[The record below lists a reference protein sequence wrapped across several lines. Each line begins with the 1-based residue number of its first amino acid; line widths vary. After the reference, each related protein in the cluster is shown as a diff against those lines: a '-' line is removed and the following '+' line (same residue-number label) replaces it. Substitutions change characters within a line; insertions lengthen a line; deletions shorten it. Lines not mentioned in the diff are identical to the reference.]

1 MAVRLVVSKGPLSG
15 MVLSLEEGD
24 NWSIGR
30 DAKQSDIAIEDSGL
44 APCQALIYK
53 EGDVYYVKNTDSSKE
68 VLVNGVAVADTSPLK
83 DSDLIVLGSN
93 TYSFFIEKEED
104 FNEAFFFE
112 FGETENVSALPSKGA
127 GSKKEKESSERKGSS
142 KGKKKD
148 EKASSGP
155 QGFTEK
161 DQALSEAFLA
171 SAKNAGSP
179 EEMVEIPDS
188 SEKLNAEGVG
198 DAPKKETPSA
208 ENTKI
213 ESADSNDEAPQK
225 AEGKEAQKDGA
236 EGMKNVEQPSS
247 PSGQSK
253 EDSPPNKEEA
263 ESSKRKDEVK
273 ANKSSPQQGPEK
285 EADVSAEKVEIDKG
299 KGTLNPEVK
308 QENGV
313 ESSPSK
319 EVSGENNPPKE
330 EAPVAEAGGEGM
342 ASAGNDGQEENPVGQ
357 VENNTGASAEQKTDK
372 PETTDNKPKVLAPFD
387 VEDLFDFDKGIFPAE
402 LDNSGKDVTVDLS
415 RPSRFLLK
423 VLAGANIGAEFHL
436 DAGKEYIIGSN
447 ADICDVVFDDT
458 SVSHQHAKL
467 IVSSEGA
474 ISIEDLG
481 SKNGVVVEGKKIESN
496 SSVSANMV
504 VALGTTLF
512 LLIDQ
517 QAPAET
523 IVASFS
529 PENYGLFGRQDPE
542 VDPLEEERLEEEA
555 AKKATLPTGTFILT
569 LFIGGLAILFGIG
582 TASLF
587 HSKEVIPIEN
597 IDFQSDLEGVTKLF
611 PGVRYTFNKNNGQLF
626 LVGHVKNGIEK
637 SELMYKIDALFFVK
651 SVDDNVIDDEAVWQ
665 EMNILLSKRPEF
677 KGISMSSPEPGRFV
691 LNGYVKTEEQAA
703 CLTDYLNLHF
713 QYLSLLD
720 NSVIV
725 ENIMLK
731 SIEGRLLQNGFGN
744 IQVSFI
750 NGELILTGYVNN
762 SENERFRSVI
772 QELGELSGVRVVK
785 NFAVLLP
792 AEEGLI
798 DLSHRYPNRYRVT
811 GYSKYGDVSINVV
824 VNGKIL
830 TRGDVIDGMTV
841 TSIQPN
847 SIFLERDGLKY
858 KIDYNK

>member
-24 NWSIGR
+24 NWSIGK

-44 APCQALIYK
+44 ASCQALIYK
-53 EGDVYYVKNTDSSKE
+53 EGDVYYIKNMDSSKE
-68 VLVNGVAVADTSPLK
+68 VLVNGASIAETAPLK

-112 FGETENVSALPSKGA
+112 FGETENVPAAPPKGA
-127 GSKKEKESSERKGSS
+127 KKESKGSS
-142 KGKKKD
+142 EKKSGGRGKKKED
-148 EKASSGP
+148 KASESP
-155 QGFTEK
+155 QEFTEK

-171 SAKNAGSP
+171 SAKNADKP
-179 EEMVEIPDS
+179 EKMVEIPNNSENLEADPKGAQPKEQKPAEENSNKESPSGVEDS
-188 SEKLNAEGVG
+188 QGDGEGGSPEDKKGTGKGKLEDNSA
-198 DAPKKETPSA
+198 ATPV
-208 ENTKI
+208 
-213 ESADSNDEAPQK
+213 DQK
-225 AEGKEAQKDGA
+225 AESQPKEGEA
-236 EGMKNVEQPSS
+236 EKIKEGEAASNKANSVEQKPLKE
-247 PSGQSK
+247 GENAVQSEK
-253 EDSPPNKEEA
+253 SDVEA
-263 ESSKRKDEVK
+263 AAAPAQE
-273 ANKSSPQQGPEK
+273 
-285 EADVSAEKVEIDKG
+285 EKVE
-299 KGTLNPEVK
+299 
-308 QENGV
+308 ENSATHA
-313 ESSPSK
+313 E
-319 EVSGENNPPKE
+319 GEE
-330 EAPVAEAGGEGM
+330 L
-342 ASAGNDGQEENPVGQ
+342 ASASEEGEKEGKPADQTNGSD
-357 VENNTGASAEQKTDK
+357 GASEEQQKESAAPTAE
-372 PETTDNKPKVLAPFD
+372 NKPKVLAPFD
-387 VEDLFDFDKGIFPAE
+387 VQDLFDFDKGIFPAE
-402 LDNSGKDVTVDLS
+402 LDSSSGDVTVDLS

-436 DAGKEYIIGSN
+436 DAGKEYVIGSS
-447 ADICDVVFDDT
+447 ADACDIVFDDT
-458 SVSHQHAKL
+458 SVSHRHAKL
-467 IVSSEGA
+467 VVGNEGA
-474 ISIEDLG
+474 ITIEDLG
-481 SKNGVVVEGKKIESN
+481 SKNGVVVEGRKIENN

-542 VDPLEEERLEEEA
+542 VDPMEEARLEEEA

-597 IDFQSDLEGVTKLF
+597 IDFQTDLDGVTKLF

-651 SVDDNVIDDEAVWQ
+651 SIDDNVIDDEAVWQ

-691 LNGYVKTEEQAA
+691 LTGYVKTEEQAA

-772 QELGELSGVRVVK
+772 QELGEMSGVRVVK

-841 TSIQPN
+841 TSIQPS